1 MVRVIGVIYCHSP
14 QKYAIHSP
22 QDHYRTL
29 EETGFVAGDAVGQN
43 GAVQE
48 AVCHPSSYKGRPDDW

>member
-1 MVRVIGVIYCHSP
+1 MAVIYCHSP

-29 EETGFVAGDAVGQN
+29 EETGFVEEDTVSQN
-43 GAVQE
+43 GTAQE
-48 AVCHPSSYKGRPDDW
+48 AVCHPANYKYRPDEW